1 MAVVAYWM
9 FEAVV
14 RGIIGREVVMGG
26 FVRDHWKGGGGRD
39 QWRGGGGVVVVGW
52 FVRDHW
58 REGGV
63 NKIEEKNRKGVRKR
77 LVEKTRSEDGG
88 GEDEV

>member
-26 FVRDHWKGGGGRD
+26 FVRDHWKG
-39 QWRGGGGVVVVGW
+39 VVVG
-52 FVRDHW
+52 
-58 REGGV
+58 
-63 NKIEEKNRKGVRKR
+63 I
-77 LVEKTRSEDGG
+77 SG
-88 GEDEV
+88 GEVGGW